1 VLSATK
7 MSQLFDCT
15 VRQLELLAKKGVVVR
30 VAPGEYDADASTTAY
45 IRHLREQAASRAG
58 QDATVDSVTANIQWK
73 QASTE
78 LLQVRLAK
86 EAGELL
92 PVEDVREV
100 WGRVVRGIRQ
110 FVMSLPGKIAF
121 EVPTLTV
128 HDRGVIERI
137 CRDGLEDAS
146 LGRGFAISTSP
157 DMYPI
162 AKLTASTLACCARC
176 GNACNGAAG
185 SGYGLAAGD
194 GLPRLCGLPCF

>member
-1 VLSATK
+1 MATSEGVRRVLSATK

-15 VRQLELLAKKGVVVR
+15 ARQLELLAKKGVVVR
-30 VAPGEYDADASTTAY
+30 VAPGEYDSDASTTNY
-45 IRHLREQAASRAG
+45 IRQLREQAAGRVG
-58 QDATVDSVTANIQWK
+58 QDPAVDGVQANVEWK

-78 LLQVRLAK
+78 LIRLRIRK

-137 CRDGLEDAS
+137 CRDELEDAS

-157 DMYPI
+157 DMCI
-162 AKLTASTLACCARC
+162 R
-176 GNACNGAAG
+176 
-185 SGYGLAAGD
+185 
-194 GLPRLCGLPCF
+194 